1 MGCWGGGVGGGG
13 AKSAV
18 SKARIA
24 QNSLLEPVGD
34 LTLRKDKA
42 AL

>member
-1 MGCWGGGVGGGG
+1 MGDKGDRRWGVG
-13 AKSAV
+13 AKNAV
-18 SKARIA
+18 FKARLA